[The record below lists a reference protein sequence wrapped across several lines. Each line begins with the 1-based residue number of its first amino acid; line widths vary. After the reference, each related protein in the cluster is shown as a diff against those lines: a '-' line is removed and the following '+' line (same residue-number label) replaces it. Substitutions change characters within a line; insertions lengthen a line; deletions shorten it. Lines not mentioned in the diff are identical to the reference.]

1 MTLKGKSALVTGGYR
16 GIGKSIAL
24 KLAQMGADVI
34 INDIADPETA
44 KETLEELRSY
54 GVKAEAVQA
63 DISNEEDVKKL
74 ADTVLENFGGKLDIL
89 INNAGITKD
98 GLLVKMKEDDWQ
110 MVLDVN
116 LKGVFLCSKA
126 FIRKMMAARSG
137 SIVNITSVVGIM
149 GNPGQANYCASKAGV
164 IGFTKSLAKEVGVKG
179 VRVNAVAPG
188 FIESAMTDK
197 LSDEVKQNYMAGIPL
212 KRYGSPEE
220 VAEVVAFL
228 CEDRSR
234 YMTGQII
241 SVDGGL
247 AM

>member
-44 KETLEELRSY
+44 EETLNELRSF

-74 ADTVLENFGGKLDIL
+74 ADDVLEKFDGKLDIL

-98 GLLVKMKEDDWQ
+98 GLLVKMKESDWQ
-110 MVLDVN
+110 AVLDVN

-149 GNPGQANYCASKAGV
+149 GNPG
-164 IGFTKSLAKEVGVKG
+164 
-179 VRVNAVAPG
+179 
-188 FIESAMTDK
+188 
-197 LSDEVKQNYMAGIPL
+197 
-212 KRYGSPEE
+212 GSI
-220 VAEVVAFL
+220 L
-228 CEDRSR
+228 N
-234 YMTGQII
+234 
-241 SVDGGL
+241 L
-247 AM
+247 

>member
-44 KETLEELRSY
+44 ADTLEELRSF
-54 GVKAEAVQA
+54 GVNAEALQA
-63 DISNEEDVKKL
+63 DVSNEEDVKKL
-74 ADTVLENFGGKLDIL
+74 ADTVLEKYDGKLDIL

-98 GLLVKMKEDDWQ
+98 GLLVKMKEADWQ
-110 MVLDVN
+110 AVLDVN

-126 FIRKMMAARSG
+126 FIRKMMLARSG

-188 FIESAMTDK
+188 FIESAMTEK
-197 LSDEVKQNYMAGIPL
+197 LSEDVRKAYMAGIPL

-228 CEDRSR
+228 CEDRSK
-234 YMTGQII
+234 YMTGQVV